1 MDLPGMTREELVAE
15 ITRLTR
21 ENAELK
27 QQAARTSDLSWEV
40 DYRRFDAYQE
50 HCRSTW

>member
-15 ITRLTR
+15 IARLTR

-27 QQAARTSDLSWEV
+27 QQADRADDLSWEV

-50 HCRSTW
+50 RCRNTW